1 MMRITQSMISQNM
14 LKNISN
20 SYSQIDKYM
29 DQLSTGKKINRPSDD
44 PVVAM
49 RGVSHRDSLGKIEQ
63 YERNI
68 AEVNNWMDNSDDA
81 MNEAGQA
88 LHRVRELIIQASND
102 TYEENQRNNI
112 SKEVDQLKKHLVDI
126 ANTKVNNKYIFNGTN
141 TTEARFDKDGQLINA
156 ADTNNNDVEIE
167 LADGIKV
174 RSNVNPANAFP
185 ADLFSKLDEVVAELE
200 NPNASNATIE
210 GYIEDIDGFTQS
222 LTNERADLGARM
234 NRVELMESRI
244 AQQRVATTDLM
255 SSNEDADM
263 EKVIMNLVQ
272 AESVN
277 RAALGAG
284 SRVIQPT
291 LLDFLR

>member
-29 DQLSTGKKINRPSDD
+29 DQLSTGKKITRPSDD

-88 LHRVRELIIQASND
+88 LHRIRELVIQASND

-112 SKEVDQLKKHLVDI
+112 GKEIDQLKHHLVDI
-126 ANTKVNNKYIFNGTN
+126 ANTKVNNKFIFNGTD
-141 TTEARFDKDGQLINA
+141 TTNPRITFDEDGTMNVN
-156 ADTNNNDVEIE
+156 DNNSEVRIE
-167 LADGIKV
+167 LSDGIKV
-174 RSNVNPANAFP
+174 RSNVNPDNVFP
-185 ADLFSKLDEVVAELE
+185 ADMFTKLDEIVAELDNE
-200 NPNASNATIE
+200 DASNETIE
-210 GYIEDIDGFTQS
+210 GFIDDLDGYTQS
-222 LTNERADLGARM
+222 LSNERADLGARM

-263 EKVIMNLVQ
+263 EKVIMDLIQ
-272 AESVN
+272 AESVH

>member
-49 RGVSHRDSLGKIEQ
+49 RGVSHRYRLGKLEQ

-272 AESVN
+272 AESVH

>member
-1 MMRITQSMISQNM
+1 M
-14 LKNISN
+14 
-20 SYSQIDKYM
+20 
-29 DQLSTGKKINRPSDD
+29 
-44 PVVAM
+44 
-49 RGVSHRDSLGKIEQ
+49 
-63 YERNI
+63 
-68 AEVNNWMDNSDDA
+68 
-81 MNEAGQA
+81 
-88 LHRVRELIIQASND
+88 
-102 TYEENQRNNI
+102 
-112 SKEVDQLKKHLVDI
+112 
-126 ANTKVNNKYIFNGTN
+126 
-141 TTEARFDKDGQLINA
+141 
-156 ADTNNNDVEIE
+156 
-167 LADGIKV
+167 
-174 RSNVNPANAFP
+174 NPANAFP

-272 AESVN
+272 AESVH